1 MCQRYFML
9 IYDQYVNYY
18 DLILLSSSQ
27 GSEKYYD
34 SK

>member
-1 MCQRYFML
+1 MCQRLFIL
-9 IYDQYVNYY
+9 IYDQSVTYY

-27 GSEKYYD
+27 GSKKYYD

>member
-1 MCQRYFML
+1 MCQRYFIL

-18 DLILLSSSQ
+18 DLILSSSQ
-27 GSEKYYD
+27 GSKKYYD